1 MHAYANLCE
10 SGPIPVLRYRDLSA
24 AIDWLCATL
33 GFKHKIFHDA
43 DGSVG
48 YAELTLGACMV
59 MLAPVNES
67 DFDTLTVKPDKIDG
81 AETQN
86 SYFFLANV
94 DKHYAQA
101 KTAGADIV
109 EQIMGNDHARRGYS
123 CRDPEGHLWH
133 FGAFNPWARRRVKVR
148 PHGWPVL
155 VTYLSAC
162 LSIIMVASTLA
173 LGFLHFASDPRQSG
187 PQVAGWSAAYAGA
200 AIQRLSG
207 ARHPYE
213 DQLSH
218 NEVARPVQE
227 LNDALTQAR
236 DAKQAAERASEES
249 RAQIARLRLEKEAAD
264 NSAREVVG
272 LLEEADEQARVQLAQ
287 LRAEIEL
294 ARFAAREAREL
305 LAAERRY
312 RKSRGAPNGRAIL
325 AGAISAGD
333 LDPLSHGR
341 SGHCCVATG
350 ACHPG
355 RLGVKG

>member
-33 GFKHKIFHDA
+33 GFEKHKIFHDA

-67 DFDTLTVKPDKIDG
+67 DFDTLTVQPDEIDG

-101 KTAGADIV
+101 KSAGADI
-109 EQIMGNDHARRGYS
+109 ILDMMGNDHARRGYS

-148 PHGWPVL
+148 PQGWPVL

-173 LGFLHFASDPRQSG
+173 LGFLHFASDPQQSG
-187 PQVAGWSAAYAGA
+187 PRVAGWSAAYAGA

-207 ARHPYE
+207 AAPTHE
-213 DQLSH
+213 DQLSR
-218 NEVARPVQE
+218 NESAPTVQE

-312 RKSRGAPNGRAIL
+312 KEVSRRAKR
-325 AGAISAGD
+325 ARHPS
-333 LDPLSHGR
+333 R
-341 SGHCCVATG
+341 SYFGW
-350 ACHPG
+350 
-355 RLGVKG
+355 